1 MNCIAKKGDW
11 VQIENTVLAV
21 GERAPQVPAETA
33 AVPMIMKTKGFLI
46 NAAAKL
52 EDEVTVITLAEREL
66 SGKLIAIMPKYQHDF
81 GMPQPELLSIGI
93 NLRNILR
100 GIENV
105 EK

>member
-1 MNCIAKKGDW
+1 MSSVAKKGDW
-11 VQIENTVLAV
+11 VQIENTILAV

-46 NAAAKL
+46 NAVANL
-52 EDEVTVITLAEREL
+52 GDEVTIITLAEREL
-66 SGKLIAIMPKYQHDF
+66 SGNMIAIMPRYQHDF
-81 GMPQPELLSIGI
+81 GMPQPELLNIGI
-93 NLRNILR
+93 NLRQIMR

>member
-1 MNCIAKKGDW
+1 MSSVAKKGDW
-11 VQIENTVLAV
+11 VQIENIILTV

-46 NAAAKL
+46 NDAAQSG
-52 EDEVTVITLAEREL
+52 DEVTITTLAEREL

-93 NLRNILR
+93 NLRKILR